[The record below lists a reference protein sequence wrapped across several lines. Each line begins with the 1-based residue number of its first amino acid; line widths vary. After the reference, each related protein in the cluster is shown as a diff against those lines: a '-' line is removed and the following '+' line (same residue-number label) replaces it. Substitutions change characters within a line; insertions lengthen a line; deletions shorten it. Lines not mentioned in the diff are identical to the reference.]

1 MPVSPFENFVNTEL
15 PTRIATSIPLS
26 GNLPAGYVPVSTGV
40 GLGVDFVPANAAS
53 GDAQI
58 SKVFAN
64 ADTVAI
70 PAGTPVYFTPLGC
83 KICSAVS
90 VDNET
95 HLHAEIQG
103 VATQDIAIA
112 ESGSVLILGIIG
124 LPEMS
129 WDALTGDV
137 DGLIAGK
144 RYYLNPAEKGKITTT
159 PVLLEGDFMVEVGF
173 ALSAMEMLFKPNNKV
188 IW

>member
-1 MPVSPFENFVNTEL
+1 MPSPFESFVNIEL
-15 PTRIATSIPLS
+15 PKRVSTDIPVS

-40 GLGVDFVPANAAS
+40 GLGVNFVPANAAS

-64 ADTVAI
+64 ADTIAI
-70 PAGTPVYFTPLGC
+70 AAGTAVYFTPLGC
-83 KICSAVS
+83 KVCSAVA

-95 HLHAEIQG
+95 ALHAEIQG
-103 VATQDIAIA
+103 IATQDIAIG

-124 LPEMS
+124 LPELS
-129 WDALTGDV
+129 WDSLTGDV

-144 RYYLNPAEKGKITTT
+144 RYFLNPAEKGKITIA
-159 PVLLEGDFMVEVGF
+159 PVLLEGDFLVEVGF
-173 ALSAMEMLFKPNNKV
+173 ALSAMELLFKPNNKV